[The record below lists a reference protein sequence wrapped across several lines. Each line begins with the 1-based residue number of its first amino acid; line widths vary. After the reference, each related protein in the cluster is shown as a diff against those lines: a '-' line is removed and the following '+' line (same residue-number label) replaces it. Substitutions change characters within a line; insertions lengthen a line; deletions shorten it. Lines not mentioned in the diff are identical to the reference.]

1 RQTFWIMDVINA
13 NKGKVEKWLMKYPYQ
28 LMLSLT
34 GLLLGV
40 GILIGYFCLRRRF

>member
-1 RQTFWIMDVINA
+1 
-13 NKGKVEKWLMKYPYQ
+13 
-28 LMLSLT
+28 MLSLT

>member
-1 RQTFWIMDVINA
+1 
-13 NKGKVEKWLMKYPYQ
+13 
-28 LMLSLT
+28 SLT

>member
-1 RQTFWIMDVINA
+1 
-13 NKGKVEKWLMKYPYQ
+13 YP

>member
-1 RQTFWIMDVINA
+1 P
-13 NKGKVEKWLMKYPYQ
+13 YP

>member
-1 RQTFWIMDVINA
+1 
-13 NKGKVEKWLMKYPYQ
+13 YQ

-34 GLLLGV
+34 GLLIGV